1 MGRVK
6 RQWHAGLLLV
16 LMAVHVGCA
25 ARGRADSLR
34 DPGGAPPVE
43 VVSVAAGD
51 GRVRVVRNGFAE
63 ACAEEMARCTR
74 DLSYRS

>member
-25 ARGRADSLR
+25 ARGRADSPR
-34 DPGGAPPVE
+34 DPAGAPPVE

-51 GRVRVVRNGFAE
+51 GRVRSRVTASPRRGRKRWRA
-63 ACAEEMARCTR
+63 ACAT
-74 DLSYRS
+74 